1 MPPSIDDTARPPGS
15 VAERHGS
22 ASFVTE
28 RVGVVGL
35 GHMAMPLDGCVS
47 ATGDADAG
55 PDQGAAFTMAK
66 YQYRAR
72 KPRPRRLSY
81 GPYATVGQAP
91 L

>member
-1 MPPSIDDTARPPGS
+1 MIPLDRLGLWLSGTDLPP
-15 VAERHGS
+15 
-22 ASFVTE
+22 FVTE

-55 PDQGAAFTMAK
+55 PDPGAAFTMAK